1 LVYSSNELPSS
12 EAEERAEK
20 IWKSHNFVIKS
31 RDLSTRLFHSLS
43 KTVDA
48 CERFCRQDADY
59 FRIPSASD
67 DTHQPLNSL
76 PTIQITFD
84 KLFKMKKALEFTTG
98 RYEQFAKDVSQD
110 SLGAYLY
117 YLEIPHGIVAD
128 IIHSLSF
135 NSISETMNWVAEI
148 MN

>member
-1 LVYSSNELPSS
+1 LVYSSNELPFS

-20 IWKSHNFVIKS
+20 IRRSHNWIIKA
-31 RDLSTRLFHSLS
+31 RDLSTRLFHALS
-43 KTVDA
+43 KTIDA

-84 KLFKMKKALEFTTG
+84 NLFKMKQALEFTTE
-98 RYEQFAKDVSQD
+98 RYEQFASDVS
-110 SLGAYLY
+110 
-117 YLEIPHGIVAD
+117 
-128 IIHSLSF
+128 
-135 NSISETMNWVAEI
+135 
-148 MN
+148 